1 MDQFSRP
8 TQEWFDGAFP
18 APTAAQQG
26 AWKAISAGE
35 HTLVIAPTG
44 SGKTLSAFLWA
55 IDRLATREPAD
66 GPRKTSVLYVSPLK
80 ALAVDVERNLRSPLV
95 GVTQTAK
102 RLGLSPPEITVGVR
116 SGDTG
121 AAARRSLQRT
131 PPDILITTPES
142 LYLMLTSAARE
153 TLSEV
158 HTVIVDEVH
167 AIAGSKRGA
176 HLSLS
181 LARLDRLTERP
192 AQRIGLSATVRP
204 PKEVGR
210 FLAGPAPITIV
221 SPPAPKTFDLSV
233 RVPVADM
240 TEPDESGES
249 DRPGSIW
256 PHVDAAI
263 VDLVLA
269 HRSSIV
275 FANSRRL
282 AERLTARLNESYAES
297 LGETVDLEHEVPAEM
312 GTPSDVTHG
321 GSALLAR
328 AHHGSVSKEQRA
340 LIEDD
345 LKSGRLRCVVATSSL
360 ELGIDMG
367 AVDLV
372 VQVEAPPSVASGL
385 QRVGRAGH
393 QVGEISRG
401 VIFPKHRT
409 DVIHCAVASTRMA
422 AGQIEELKIPAHPLD
437 VLAQQTVAACALEP
451 LDADAWFETV
461 RGTGSYAALPRSAYE
476 SVLDLLSGR
485 YPSDEFAELRP
496 RVVWDRD
503 AGTVTGRP
511 GAQRLAVTSG
521 GAIPDRGLF
530 PVFMVGEKAS
540 RVGELDEEMV
550 YESRVGDVF
559 ALGATSWRIEEITH
573 DRVLVT
579 PAFGLPGRLPFWHGD
594 SLGRPAE
601 LGAALGEFV
610 RTAGRAVERA
620 PAAQLD
626 TLIRAAADPHTAFGP
641 NHTVEQGMTA
651 AGPGQRGETGV
662 DPGQGVTTE
671 AVSDRP
677 RGDQH
682 GDEQDTPETASAQRP
697 RTSGNA
703 GRNVESDQRKG
714 SIRDTEAGTAP
725 DFEEPNKYGAGEHIS
740 AGSAPGRERDDAQGH
755 PPGGRR
761 RRDEPR
767 AAEQS
772 NGSAPG
778 ASARAAAA
786 ARPATRG
793 QRRAPGAKSA
803 GSDLAELEQVVH
815 AAGLDDFATA
825 NLVSLLADQRQATG
839 HLPTDRTLLVERFR
853 DELGDWRLI
862 LHSPYGLPVHAPWAL
877 AVGSRLRERFGVDAA
892 PTASDDGI
900 VVRLPDTTDDPPGAE
915 LFVFEP
921 DEIDEL
927 VTEQVGSSA
936 LFASRFRECAARA
949 LLLPRRDPG
958 RRAPLWQQ
966 RQRAAQLL
974 DVARKFPDFPILLE
988 TVRECL
994 QDVYDLA
1001 ALRDLLSSVARRKLR
1016 LVEVETAAPSPFAN
1030 ALLFDYIGQFIY
1042 EGDSPLAERRAA
1054 ALSLD
1059 SSLLGEL
1066 LGRVELRELLDAD
1079 VLEQTERELQ
1089 RLTPER
1095 LARDAEGLA
1104 DLLRLLGPLTAAE
1117 AARRCDG
1124 DPRPWFEELSSARR
1138 ALEVSF
1144 AGETWWTAVEDA
1156 SRLRDA
1162 LGVPLPIGTPA
1173 AFVEP
1178 VADPLGDLVGRY
1190 ARTHG
1195 PFGLDAVAHRFGIGT
1210 AVAATALHRL
1220 AHEKRVV
1227 EGEFTPGAAG
1237 AEWCDSQV
1245 LRRLRRRSLAAAR
1258 KEVEPVAT
1266 AAFAR
1271 FLPPWQHV
1279 GTGDLRGV
1287 DGVAAVVEQLAGVPI
1302 PASAWESLILPSRV
1316 RDYSPAM
1323 LDELMATGEVVW
1335 SGHGPITAKD
1345 GWVALHPA
1353 DQAALT
1359 LPPPDDID
1367 FTETQIQLLLALG
1380 ATVIPESTASQS
1392 QATEPGRFRQA
1403 AGPANSPDQ
1412 RTDSSGE
1419 NVAAQHD
1426 SVPQRDRP
1434 DIGRAD
1440 RPGGTTE
1447 TPAPP
1452 TGNRRPT
1459 ETGAGATGRDRPDPG
1474 RSGKP
1479 DTTTP
1484 SGDSG
1489 DTSPAPGRHASHR
1502 RDADRRDTDATT
1514 TSGDAA
1520 GRVHVLPGTGGAY
1533 FFRQL
1538 SDATGLLDDAAVAA
1552 ALWELVWAGHVTGDT
1567 FAPVRALLSGTTR
1580 SSTAHRTPRRTPRG
1594 RMYLPRA
1601 NMPSRTGPP
1610 TVAGRWSLL
1619 PERVSDNTI
1628 RAHATADLLLER
1640 YGVLTRGA
1648 VQGEGVPGGFALMY
1662 RVLTEFED
1670 RGRCRRGY
1678 FVDSLG
1684 GAQFSTTDVVDRLRT
1699 FDTDRTERTSGGAL
1713 ALAACDPANPY
1724 GATLPWPKGPEGGG
1738 HRPGRKAGALVV
1750 LADGDLA
1757 LYLERGG
1764 KTLLTFTEDPQ
1775 VRARAATALADL
1787 VHHRRVDSLV
1797 IDRVDGDSVHGNTF
1811 ATFLTEAGFAATP
1824 RGFRLRSKP

>member
-18 APTAAQQG
+18 APTAAQLG
-26 AWKAISAGE
+26 AWRAIAAGE

-55 IDRLATREPAD
+55 IDQLAGRPAAEKKTR
-66 GPRKTSVLYVSPLK
+66 GTSVLYISPLK

-102 RLGLSPPEITVGVR
+102 RLGLPAPEISVGVR
-116 SGDTG
+116 SGDTT

-142 LYLMLTSAARE
+142 LFLMLTSAARE
-153 TLSEV
+153 TLRAV

-176 HLSLS
+176 HLALS
-181 LARLDRLTERP
+181 LARLDGLTERP

-204 PKEVGR
+204 PEEIGR
-210 FLAGPAPITIV
+210 FLVGRAPITIV
-221 SPPAPKTFDLSV
+221 APPAPKTFDLSV

-240 TEPDESGES
+240 TEPDPAGDSEQA
-249 DRPGSIW
+249 GSIW
-256 PHVDAAI
+256 PHVDSAI

-282 AERLTARLNESYAES
+282 AERLTARLNETYAERIGADTENPGAAS
-297 LGETVDLEHEVPAEM
+297 ETPEPATR
-312 GTPSDVTHG
+312 TPALVGATSDVNH
-321 GSALLAR
+321 GSASLLAR

-340 LIEDD
+340 IIEDD
-345 LKSGRLRCVVATSSL
+345 LKTGRLRCVVATSSL

-409 DVIHCAVASTRMA
+409 DVIHCAVASMRMT
-422 AGQIEELKIPAHPLD
+422 AGQIEHLRIPAHPLD
-437 VLAQQTVAACALEP
+437 ILAQQTVAACALDP
-451 LDADAWFETV
+451 IDADTWFDIV
-461 RGTGSYAALPRSAYE
+461 RSTGSYATLPRSAYE

-503 AGTVTGRP
+503 AGTLTGRP

-601 LGAALGEFV
+601 LGTALGEFV
-610 RTAGRAVERA
+610 RTAGQAIERA
-620 PAAQLD
+620 PAARIDALFD
-626 TLIRAAADPHTAFGP
+626 AAASPGPAHPGPTAQTESSIESTSSGRSRGLETSPADGGP
-641 NHTVEQGMTA
+641 VDS
-651 AGPGQRGETGV
+651 QR
-662 DPGQGVTTE
+662 
-671 AVSDRP
+671 
-677 RGDQH
+677 
-682 GDEQDTPETASAQRP
+682 
-697 RTSGNA
+697 
-703 GRNVESDQRKG
+703 
-714 SIRDTEAGTAP
+714 
-725 DFEEPNKYGAGEHIS
+725 
-740 AGSAPGRERDDAQGH
+740 
-755 PPGGRR
+755 
-761 RRDEPR
+761 
-767 AAEQS
+767 
-772 NGSAPG
+772 
-778 ASARAAAA
+778 
-786 ARPATRG
+786 
-793 QRRAPGAKSA
+793 KSA
-803 GSDLAELEQVVH
+803 GTSRDRVSNSSRRKSSNVTDLDELGNIVH
-815 AAGLDDFATA
+815 TAGLDDFATA
-825 NLVSLLADQRQATG
+825 NLVALLRDQRSATG

-853 DELGDWRLI
+853 DELGDWRVV

-877 AVGSRLRERFGVDAA
+877 AVGARLRERFGVDAA
-892 PTASDDGI
+892 PQASDDGI
-900 VVRLPDTTDDPPGAE
+900 VVRLPDTTDDPPGAD

-921 DEIDEL
+921 DEIDDV
-927 VTEQVGSSA
+927 VTEQVGGSA

-974 DVARKFPDFPILLE
+974 DVARKFPDFPMLLE
-988 TVRECL
+988 TARECL
-994 QDVYDLA
+994 QDVYDLTS
-1001 ALRDLLSSVARRKLR
+1001 LRELQTGIAHRKLR
-1016 LVEVETAAPSPFAN
+1016 LIEVETATPSPFAN
-1030 ALLFDYIGQFIY
+1030 ALLFDYIAQFMY

-1059 SSLLGEL
+1059 SGLLAEL
-1066 LGRVELRELLDAD
+1066 LGRVELRELLDAA
-1079 VLEQTERELQ
+1079 VLELTERELQ
-1089 RLTPER
+1089 RLVPER
-1095 LARDAEGLA
+1095 QARDAEALA
-1104 DLLRLLGPLTAAE
+1104 DLLRLLGPLTPAE
-1117 AARRCDG
+1117 AAQRCTA
-1124 DPRPWFEELSSARR
+1124 DPEPWFAELAEARR
-1138 ALEVSF
+1138 ALTVSY
-1144 AGETWWTAVEDA
+1144 AGLQWWVAIEDA
-1156 SRLRDA
+1156 ARLRDA
-1162 LGVPLPIGTPA
+1162 LGVPLPIGVPA
-1173 AFVEP
+1173 AFIEP

-1195 PFGLDAVAHRFGIGT
+1195 PFGLEALARRFGIGP

-1220 AHEKRVV
+1220 AAEKRVV
-1227 EGEFTPGAAG
+1227 EGEFTPGSAG
-1237 AEWCDSQV
+1237 TEWCDTQV

-1258 KEVEPVAT
+1258 KEIEPVAT
-1266 AAFAR
+1266 TAFAR
-1271 FLPPWQHV
+1271 FLPAWQQV
-1279 GTGDLRGV
+1279 GTGQLRGV

-1302 PASAWESLILPSRV
+1302 PASAWESLIFPARV

-1323 LDELMATGEVVW
+1323 LDELMSTGEVIW
-1335 SGHGPITAKD
+1335 SGHGSLTAKD
-1345 GWVALHPA
+1345 GWIALHTA

-1367 FTETQIQLLLALG
+1367 FTETQIQLLMALG
-1380 ATVIPESTASQS
+1380 ATVIPETP
-1392 QATEPGRFRQA
+1392 TP
-1403 AGPANSPDQ
+1403 SPDIAP
-1412 RTDSSGE
+1412 RS
-1419 NVAAQHD
+1419 
-1426 SVPQRDRP
+1426 P
-1434 DIGRAD
+1434 AD
-1440 RPGGTTE
+1440 RPGTTRGGPNSDASEPYSTAEAGTTGLPG
-1447 TPAPP
+1447 TPTSDPLPNHGRQNSHRGATPDSNAC
-1452 TGNRRPT
+1452 GNGATRPRRPD
-1459 ETGAGATGRDRPDPG
+1459 A
-1474 RSGKP
+1474 RSS
-1479 DTTTP
+1479 D
-1484 SGDSG
+1484 
-1489 DTSPAPGRHASHR
+1489 
-1502 RDADRRDTDATT
+1502 
-1514 TSGDAA
+1514 DAA
-1520 GRVHVLPGTGGAY
+1520 GSTNHVRDSNTRAPKDGSPGAADGDTAQDVNRAAAPPVRAQVVPSVGGAY

-1552 ALWELVWAGHVTGDT
+1552 ALWELVWAGHVAGDT
-1567 FAPVRALLSGTTR
+1567 FAPVRALLSGTAR
-1580 SSTAHRTPRRTPRG
+1580 STTTHRAPRRTPRG
-1594 RMYLPRA
+1594 RAYLPRA

-1619 PERVSDNTI
+1619 PERLADNTI

-1640 YGVLTRGA
+1640 YGVLTRGS
-1648 VQGEGVPGGFALMY
+1648 VQGEQVPGGFALMY

-1678 FVDSLG
+1678 FIDSLG
-1684 GAQFSTTDVVDRLRT
+1684 GAQFSTTDVVDRLRS
-1699 FDTDRTERTSGGAL
+1699 FDTERSTETETAQHTSDTAL

-1724 GATLPWPKGPEGGG
+1724 GAALPWPKGATEGAG

-1750 LADGDLA
+1750 LVDGELTV
-1757 LYLERGG
+1757 YLERGG
-1764 KTLLTFTEDPQ
+1764 KTLLTFTEAPQ
-1775 VRARAATALADL
+1775 QRTRAAAALAAL
-1787 VHHRRVDSLV
+1787 VRDRHVDSLV
-1797 IDRVDGDSVHGNTF
+1797 VERVDGESVHGNTF

-1824 RGFRLRSKP
+1824 RGFRLRSRP